1 MTTNVTVLQYFI
13 DSGWVWWGGEGKLII
28 SRSAFLSQLAE
39 RDVSCGTDFYN
50 YHIYTHIHKGTNTHI
65 QSLRDTQVHK

>member
-39 RDVSCGTDFYN
+39 RCVVEQTSAL
-50 YHIYTHIHKGTNTHI
+50 ITNTQRLDI
-65 QSLRDTQVHK
+65 